1 MCIPLPPTPLAP
13 LLHTQQQV
21 VQQCVATEGVEAEYV
36 KTEVLPEFFRA
47 FWQRR
52 MALDRR
58 NYRALV
64 ETTVSLANRVR
75 GGGRGVGRVRGVET
89 LWWCGGCGACLLH
102 TAACFAWSGGFNI
115 RKTLVQ

>member
-1 MCIPLPPTPLAP
+1 M
-13 LLHTQQQV
+13 
-21 VQQCVATEGVEAEYV
+21 QQCVATEGVEAEYV

-64 ETTVSLANRVR
+64 ETTVSLANRV
-75 GGGRGVGRVRGVET
+75 
-89 LWWCGGCGACLLH
+89 
-102 TAACFAWSGGFNI
+102 S
-115 RKTLVQ
+115 